1 MRDVADVSGLASS
14 NDFIAPVR
22 ILDASQGEVV
32 RVFSADE
39 FRRTHPRV
47 AAGRDF
53 RTAGRRP
60 RRGKMK
66 GLVASVATLV
76 VAMITSPA
84 MAYMAVITTSVA
96 VANDADEAELRTAV
110 ESAVTDV
117 LRRAIAFSP
126 TIVTLEKATL
136 VGNRLYLVLFVTD
149 EDGDTS
155 GSTLPGL
162 APPREDPIDSPEKA
176 SRTTM

>member
-1 MRDVADVSGLASS
+1 MKEVADVSRLASS
-14 NDFIAPVR
+14 QDFIAPIR
-22 ILDASQGEVV
+22 ILDAQGKIV
-32 RVFSADE
+32 RIISADE

-53 RTAGRRP
+53 PTTSRRP

-66 GLVASVATLV
+66 GLVAGVAALILATI
-76 VAMITSPA
+76 ASPA

-96 VANDADEAELRTAV
+96 VANGADEAELRSAV

-136 VGNRLYLVLFVTD
+136 VGNRLYLVLFLAD
-149 EDGDTS
+149 EDGETS
-155 GSTLPGL
+155 VSTLPGL
-162 APPREDPIDSPEKA
+162 VPPREDPTDSSEKA
-176 SRTTM
+176 PRTTM

>member
-1 MRDVADVSGLASS
+1 MKTIADVAPLGT
-14 NDFIAPVR
+14 NKDFVAPVR
-22 ILDASQGEVV
+22 ILDAQGKILRVV
-32 RVFSADE
+32 SADE

-47 AAGRDF
+47 TADRDF
-53 RTAGRRP
+53 PTAGRRP
-60 RRGKMK
+60 RRAKMK
-66 GLVASVATLV
+66 GLVAGAAALCL
-76 VAMITSPA
+76 AMLASPA
-84 MAYMAVITTSVA
+84 MAYMAVITTSVPVANAADDAELQTA
-96 VANDADEAELRTAV
+96 VA
-110 ESAVTDV
+110 SAVRDV
-117 LRRAIAFSP
+117 LTRGIAFSP